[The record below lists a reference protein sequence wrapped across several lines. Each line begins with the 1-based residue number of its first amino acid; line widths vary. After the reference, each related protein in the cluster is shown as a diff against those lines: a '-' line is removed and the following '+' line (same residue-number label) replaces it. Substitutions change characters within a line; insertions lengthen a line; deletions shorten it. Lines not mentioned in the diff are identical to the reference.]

1 MPESTVT
8 ETLPETAEPPKE
20 NPAQPDEKPLSQEK
34 ENGGRQNALLA
45 LEGLMPGLERIA
57 KQTGDQEIIYRVG
70 QCRKAVERSLTTPTA
85 EEYAKDRNVMEW
97 AKRHNVPGGS
107 AFGIRG
113 CLIRGSIPWMAEH
126 AESIRRSVRTSLSAE
141 DLKTAGYRAVK
152 TLAVYFDPGEH
163 GEDFR
168 AFAEQMVIAA
178 MQRCI
183 FASSLVIHERPS
195 MEFLRSPLPAAWP
208 PAPSGDGRTAHRD
221 TPAIAAA
228 DEHRQPERPA
238 EKKPE
243 ERRGKGVAPA
253 VAKEPTLTPA
263 EEQERKRKRRLCRM
277 AKDEHGIQV
286 SQDEFDEAVRQLAEK
301 FHPLAKGCV
310 EKLNVPSSF
319 RGGKGALRRAAIGCL
334 PEALRGFDPA
344 GGTHITQHIEQCIL
358 PKLQEMLKKGK

>member
-1 MPESTVT
+1 MLESTEP
-8 ETLPETAEPPKE
+8 ETLPQVAESPTG
-20 NPAQPDEKPLSQEK
+20 NPEHPDGQAVPQE
-34 ENGGRQNALLA
+34 GRGDSRRNALLA
-45 LEGLMPGLERIA
+45 LEGLMPGLDRIA
-57 KQTGDQEIIYRVG
+57 KQTGDQEITHRVN
-70 QCRKAVERSLTTPTA
+70 QCRKAVERGLTTPTA
-85 EEYAKDRNVMEW
+85 EEYAKDRNIMEW
-97 AKRHNVPGGS
+97 AKRHNVPGIN
-107 AFGIRG
+107 AFGVRG

-126 AESIRRSVRTSLSAE
+126 AESIRRSVRSSLSAE

-152 TLAVYFDPGEH
+152 ALAVYFDPGDH

-178 MQRCI
+178 MQRCV
-183 FASSLVIHERPS
+183 FASSMVVHERPS

-208 PAPSGDGRTAHRD
+208 PAPSGDGHASS
-221 TPAIAAA
+221 PAAQA
-228 DEHRQPERPA
+228 DKPERPEKTA
-238 EKKPE
+238 ERKPE
-243 ERRGKGVAPA
+243 QRRSGEAEAATPA
-253 VAKEPTLTPA
+253 AAKEQPLTPE

-277 AKDEHGIQV
+277 AKDEHGIPV

-319 RGGKGALRRAAIGCL
+319 RGGKSALRRAAIGCL